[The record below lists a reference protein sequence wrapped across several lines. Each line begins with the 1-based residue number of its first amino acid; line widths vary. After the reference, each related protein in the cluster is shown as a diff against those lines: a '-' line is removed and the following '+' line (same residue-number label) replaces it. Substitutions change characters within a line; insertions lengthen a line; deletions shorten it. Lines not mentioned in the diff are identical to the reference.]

1 MEAFLADFHEKIVVK
16 LPTIEKSLF
25 TSFVGVP
32 INFLWNWLT
41 LDFLYVPT
49 NQKKRTLIYIFK
61 FMLLLIY
68 GVLLHDMIH
77 TISVEQKI
85 SFL

>member
-1 MEAFLADFHEKIVVK
+1 MDPSFADFHEKIMVK

-41 LDFLYVPT
+41 LDFLYVP
-49 NQKKRTLIYIFK
+49 NKK
-61 FMLLLIY
+61 
-68 GVLLHDMIH
+68 
-77 TISVEQKI
+77 EP
-85 SFL
+85 